1 MKNIVDQIAAM
12 AAAVEDGNENALSA
26 YVDFK
31 RIEKVLEASMKQ
43 VFDEALTE
51 ANKYSEKSFGC
62 NGAEVTK
69 KSNPGKWDYKSC
81 PRVVVLA
88 EQTKDAQEQAKVAYT
103 QSQKGMLVI
112 DDEGCVIEPASYT
125 SGGDGLAIKILSL

>member
-12 AAAVEDGNENALSA
+12 AAAVEDGDANALSA

-43 VFDEALTE
+43 VFDEALVE
-51 ANKYSEKSFGC
+51 ASKYSEKSFAC

-69 KSNPGKWDYKSC
+69 KSNPGKWDYKNC
-81 PRVVVLA
+81 PRVVELA
-88 EQTKDAQEQAKVAYT
+88 DKTKEVQEQAKVAYT

-112 DDEGCVIEPASYT
+112 DDEGCVIEPAFYT
-125 SGGDGLAIKILSL
+125 SGGDGLSIKILSL